1 MAQCITCGTELH
13 PERAVKYDYCTAPAC
28 QKKNAKGLT
37 MVAVGMNKAAD
48 ELVILDERTREA
60 LANGKYQDQRRGSF
74 GPPAPFPAAA
84 RPTTEA
90 AAPGT
95 NAATPG
101 TNATTSGT
109 NAATSGTNAAAA
121 ETASTTTAPGTAV
134 ADTPARE
141 AGRPAHQRRPQ
152 PSRPASASATRP
164 RWTASQERLALLYNQ
179 QGLRPDKIADKLG
192 VSTYLATQIV
202 LAARSHRK
210 A

>member
-13 PERAVKYDYCTAPAC
+13 PERAQKYDYCMAPEC
-28 QKKNAKGLT
+28 QEKNAKGLT
-37 MVAVGMNKAAD
+37 MVAIGMNKAAD
-48 ELVILDERTREA
+48 ELVLLDEPTREA

-95 NAATPG
+95 NATAPG
-101 TNATTSGT
+101 TNATTSK
-109 NAATSGTNAAAA
+109 
-121 ETASTTTAPGTAV
+121 TASTTLAPGTAV
-134 ADTPARE
+134 ADAPARA
-141 AGRPAHQRRPQ
+141 AGRPAHRRRPQ
-152 PSRPASASATRP
+152 PSRPTPASATRP
-164 RWTASQERLALLYNQ
+164 GWTASQERLALLYNQ
-179 QGLRPDKIADKLG
+179 QGMRPDEIADKLG

>member
-13 PERAVKYDYCTAPAC
+13 PERAQKYNYCMAPKC
-28 QKKNAKGLT
+28 QQKNAKGLT

-48 ELVILDERTREA
+48 ELVLLDEHTREA

-74 GPPAPFPAAA
+74 GPPAPSPAAA
-84 RPTTEA
+84 RATSSTAPAESPARADVTAPA
-90 AAPGT
+90 AAP
-95 NAATPG
+95 ADAPARADATAP
-101 TNATTSGT
+101 
-109 NAATSGTNAAAA
+109 AAAPA
-121 ETASTTTAPGTAV
+121 DAPAQ
-134 ADTPARE
+134 AARRPAR
-141 AGRPAHQRRPQ
+141 RRQPQ
-152 PSRPASASATRP
+152 PSRPAPASATRP

-179 QGLRPDKIADKLG
+179 QGLRPDEIAGKLG